1 MFKTT
6 TESDLTKV
14 DQQSLQDALIKEAT
28 WEIRRN
34 DGCRSIHSTQCAR
47 VVPAQPG
54 KKDVVCNSCV
64 AVRKDT
70 TLLTAINRLYADGDT
85 LKHVR
90 KSLMEAD
97 PFQEKRRTYK
107 QVNLLATKIER
118 ATKKDDQT
126 FWKVFAAQAS
136 AGKFDDLEPFKG
148 LVMAVAVRNERE
160 RDGKSLNGVR
170 FSPHFDD
177 FMMTL
182 AAISPRGA
190 QFFRET
196 FAGRSLRSQR
206 AIRAKNSMH
215 LEDGLSRKNF
225 EHISATLKSLNYVGP
240 LAAGSDQT
248 VCLKTLRVHN
258 DCIVGAQ
265 GGDVKF
271 DSEENLKELTEKILT
286 SQKLCSKLRAYTIQV
301 PLPGIPT
308 YVVALL
314 ASQEKE
320 TAADIV
326 ETHRQFLAIANES
339 GLNIL
344 SLSADGA
351 ANELSAQTALSDL
364 SDKHITFVR
373 PKYEINIRIPLL
385 GNPPRPLVAV
395 QDPKHARKTCANQIL
410 SGARLLSFGKYWFSI
425 LHLAVILESD
435 GTSLYTKDVYNC
447 DKQDDGRAYRLFN
460 EETMKISLEKEDC
473 TGLAVYLFVMG
484 EICDSWLNQ
493 TMNHSDRILSAYT
506 SHFFLTQWHQ
516 YLGEQSERTKGVMN
530 LDRNGISYPS
540 QKILALLADSLLSL
554 IISHREYYPNLP
566 LMPWKHGTEACEHI
580 FGWMR
585 VILPNFT
592 VLDARQMMPKIFTIV
607 KSIMCGRVK
616 MPNSEHVHSG
626 YRYSFSEASHL
637 DPKLVSRLS
646 LFPDNQE
653 IDKILQMAQKRA
665 NALIAFTGMQKIAGI
680 KSKKSPDAVVS
691 GENDGVSISITKLY
705 YYKST
710 RRILSDEPD
719 NINEAIAEAA
729 SLAGERHSLEHNILE
744 QADEHDALNETIHTN
759 SRMSIQNLLNPRIN
773 TSDDVVTMPPPKT
786 NSVNSLNSLELITSN
801 KQLNRESMTLIRH
814 HHDSEILLHHGNERK
829 RRRNQNETSS
839 VQEET
844 GEEPKKL
851 DPRTC
856 SKIVSLCVHD
866 ANAKQDP
873 AGRMHRWN
881 IPLQLDLRNLTSN
894 SSVGVDFTAHALF
907 TTGEVSPENPL
918 EPGKFGVVI
927 RKGSM
932 FIGKI
937 LAIFTYKNG
946 RHDYTRASD
955 TRAKLSYLHVQLFY
969 YDPKSPASLGYK
981 TEAPDR
987 HIFALIKTHDLIF
1000 LFRRTQGMNITQ
1012 PDLTEA
1018 CVWVP
1023 SSLRSLLVAMSE
1035 PTFIKKTEADLKK
1048 LKPLAKSK

>member
-97 PFQEKRRTYK
+97 PFQEKRRTYE

-516 YLGEQSERTKGVMN
+516 YLEDFGSSCRLTSQFDN
-530 LDRNGISYPS
+530 LTSR
-540 QKILALLADSLLSL
+540 
-554 IISHREYYPNLP
+554 
-566 LMPWKHGTEACEHI
+566 
-580 FGWMR
+580 
-585 VILPNFT
+585 ILPQSSTNAMET
-592 VLDARQMMPKIFTIV
+592 RYRGLRAYIWLDEGDPPKLHCIGCAADDAQDFHNCEEHHV
-607 KSIMCGRVK
+607 WKSEDAKFRT
-616 MPNSEHVHSG
+616 
-626 YRYSFSEASHL
+626 RSFSHL

-801 KQLNRESMTLIRH
+801 KQLNRKSMTLIRH

-946 RHDYTRASD
+946 HHDYTRASD